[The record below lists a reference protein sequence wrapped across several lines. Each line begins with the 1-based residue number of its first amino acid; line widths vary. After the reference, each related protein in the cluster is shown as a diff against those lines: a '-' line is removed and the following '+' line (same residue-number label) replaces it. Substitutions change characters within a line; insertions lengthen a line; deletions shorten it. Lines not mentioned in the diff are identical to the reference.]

1 MKTKILIF
9 VALLFSATMAFAQTT
24 FHLGTNVQGVVD
36 GKTLTISGTGNMED
50 YESFTKP
57 EFGNIKKVIIED
69 GVTSIGD
76 YVFYYCTC
84 LTEITIPNSV
94 TSIGDY
100 AFGYCGGL
108 KAVTIPNS
116 VTIISDWAFASCID
130 LTIINV
136 APNNTNYESENG
148 VLFNKGKTELICYPA
163 GKTETT
169 YTIPNSVTSIN
180 VNAFGYCGGL
190 KVVTIPNSVTSIG
203 NYAFFNCRGLTG
215 INVDP
220 NNTNYESE
228 NGVLF
233 NKGKTEL
240 ICYPAGKTETTYT
253 IPNLVTSIGF
263 GAFGSSGLTEV
274 TIPNSVTSIGDWA
287 FAYCC
292 VLTEVTIPNS
302 VTSIGKWAFNSCSAL
317 TEVTIPNS
325 AKSIWDYAFF
335 GCSGLKSVTIP
346 NSVTSIGEYAF
357 FNCRVL
363 TSVTIPNSV
372 TSIGKW
378 AFGGCSGLTFIC
390 YEGSREPTYQS
401 TSFEYVDKTI
411 PVCVPAEYASDI
423 WCGFTNLIKG
433 NCQM

>member
-76 YVFYYCTC
+76 YVFYYCTG

-108 KAVTIPNS
+108 KAVTIPYS

-136 APNNTNYESENG
+136 A
-148 VLFNKGKTELICYPA
+148 
-163 GKTETT
+163 
-169 YTIPNSVTSIN
+169 
-180 VNAFGYCGGL
+180 
-190 KVVTIPNSVTSIG
+190 
-203 NYAFFNCRGLTG
+203 
-215 INVDP
+215 P

-292 VLTEVTIPNS
+292 VLTSVTIPNS

>member
-1 MKTKILIF
+1 MKKILA
-9 VALLFSATMAFAQTT
+9 VLCATMLAGQALAATT
-24 FHLGTNVQGVVD
+24 FNLGTNVQGVVE
-36 GKTLTISGTGNMED
+36 GETLTISGTGKMRDFD
-50 YESFTKP
+50 YSTKP
-57 EFGNIKKVIIED
+57 SFGNITEVIIED
-69 GVTSIGD
+69 GVTSIGSC
-76 YVFYYCTC
+76 VFYNCSG
-84 LTEITIPNSV
+84 LTDVTIGNSV
-94 TSIGDY
+94 TSIGDD
-100 AFGYCGGL
+100 AFYNCSGL
-108 KAVTIPNS
+108 
-116 VTIISDWAFASCID
+116 
-130 LTIINV
+130 
-136 APNNTNYESENG
+136 
-148 VLFNKGKTELICYPA
+148 
-163 GKTETT
+163 
-169 YTIPNSVTSIN
+169 TS
-180 VNAFGYCGGL
+180 
-190 KVVTIPNSVTSIG
+190 VTIPNSVTSIG
-203 NYAFFNCRGLTG
+203 SYAFSDCSKLTG
-215 INVDP
+215 INVEP
-220 NNTNYESE
+220 NNTNYESG